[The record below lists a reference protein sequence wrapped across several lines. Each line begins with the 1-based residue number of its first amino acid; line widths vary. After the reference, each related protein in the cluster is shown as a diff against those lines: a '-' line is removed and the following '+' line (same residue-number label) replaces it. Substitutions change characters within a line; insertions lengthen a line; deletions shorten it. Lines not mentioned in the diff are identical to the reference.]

1 MAMFAM
7 VASTVTVSPVSQAS
21 QARILCLRQF
31 YGSDSH
37 ARQRCAPPPRCYETQ
52 RRGSTSQLWADG
64 LSGRSGK
71 LNVIPTTSAAANVAV
86 RKKERFRMVTST
98 DRSSYP
104 RPVTPEI
111 GVLRPAKPFSSGC
124 LEALCLHHQLGGG
137 RGDEA
142 NQRLAGVLLLTARN
156 YTS

>member
-1 MAMFAM
+1 
-7 VASTVTVSPVSQAS
+7 
-21 QARILCLRQF
+21 
-31 YGSDSH
+31 
-37 ARQRCAPPPRCYETQ
+37 
-52 RRGSTSQLWADG
+52 
-64 LSGRSGK
+64 
-71 LNVIPTTSAAANVAV
+71 
-86 RKKERFRMVTST
+86 MVTST

-156 YTS
+156 YTSRKQREALDLGWQEVDEFDARFSQYLAALPQSDFDVALGDGVVHCCDGRDGPGLWLQFCSDTEAPAG